1 MSDDTNALINPLAT
15 QHVPGFISGPGQSD
29 ALLIGV
35 GIFLLVVVFCLGISF
50 LWLHSLPE
58 RVAHKGQ
65 KLQFEL
71 VAVLCMMA
79 LFTHNNL
86 LWGIA
91 LVLAMI
97 DLPDL
102 QTPLRRISDA
112 LERMVGPPA
121 PAATTV
127 APEDGGADTTDV
139 VVADAGVKAER

>member
-1 MSDDTNALINPLAT
+1 MNAEINPLAT
-15 QHVPGFISGPGQSD
+15 HHLPPFIAGPGQSD
-29 ALLIGV
+29 TLLAGI
-35 GIFLLVVVFCLGISF
+35 GIFLLVLVFLIGIAF

-71 VAVLCMMA
+71 VAVLCMLA

-91 LVLAMI
+91 LVLALI

-102 QTPLRRISDA
+102 TTPLRRMSEA
-112 LERMVGPPA
+112 LERMSGLGRDPL
-121 PAATTV
+121 PAAAV
-127 APEDGGADTTDV
+127 DTAAEPATEAV
-139 VVADAGVKAER
+139 SEVSSKAEH